1 MLWTGVFPFILDS
14 LAYFEKQLRFAPPLG
29 SLRLGAQRLG
39 VDVAWRD
46 MRFCLI
52 DRITN
57 LEPGRELSAVKT
69 LSLAEE
75 YLADHFPDFPVLPGV
90 LILEALTQAAAWLIR
105 VSEDFQHSMVL
116 LKEAKRVRFGQFVEP
131 GQTLHVKVEIVSQ
144 DERLTEV
151 KAEGRLDGRH
161 SVNARIILERYNL
174 AERDPNCRSLDESI
188 KRDLKKLFRII
199 APDWQNAQGFV
210 GEKERQDPQ
219 SAVSSGAHVE
229 TTSGE

>member
-1 MLWTGVFPFILDS
+1 
-14 LAYFEKQLRFAPPLG
+14 
-29 SLRLGAQRLG
+29 
-39 VDVAWRD
+39 

-52 DRITN
+52 DRITS

-105 VSEDFQHSMVL
+105 VSEDFQHSMVVL
-116 LKEAKRVRFGQFVEP
+116 REAKRVRFGQFVEP

-144 DERLTEV
+144 DDRLTEV

-174 AERDPNCRSLDESI
+174 ADRDPNCRSLDDSI
-188 KRDLKKLFRII
+188 KRDLKKLFGII
-199 APDWQNAQGFV
+199 APDWSNAQGFF
-210 GEKERQDPQ
+210 GEKDPQDPQ
-219 SAVSSGAHVE
+219 KSVSSEMHVE
-229 TTSGE
+229 TTSME

>member
-1 MLWTGVFPFILDS
+1 
-14 LAYFEKQLRFAPPLG
+14 
-29 SLRLGAQRLG
+29 
-39 VDVAWRD
+39 

-52 DRITN
+52 DRITS

-105 VSEDFQHSMVL
+105 VSEDFQHSMVVL
-116 LKEAKRVRFGQFVEP
+116 REAKRVRFGQFVEP

-144 DERLTEV
+144 DDRLTEV

-174 AERDPNCRSLDESI
+174 ADRDPHCRSLDDSI
-188 KRDLKKLFRII
+188 KRDLKKLFGII
-199 APDWQNAQGFV
+199 APDWSNAQGFF
-210 GEKERQDPQ
+210 GEKDPQDPQ
-219 SAVSSGAHVE
+219 KSVSSEMHVE
-229 TTSGE
+229 TTSME